1 MWDRR
6 NWSLEI
12 TIMYLWM
19 AETIFQ
25 LFLMLSYVLLSNNHN
40 FYPLPNCSSKKSYFK
55 KITLL
60 ISVRVGNFWTVF
72 RKVDFCLT
80 ALKVWA
86 HCQLAPS
93 TNVVVEDCGKGNCL
107 AQCIWEQERSG
118 RDRGREWGM
127 RCTILPQLSSSF
139 YRTHRL
145 TQHQLWI
152 HQLFVLLI
160 MLVLQW
166 SNFWTLWN
174 LWTH

>member
-1 MWDRR
+1 M
-6 NWSLEI
+6 S
-12 TIMYLWM
+12 IMYLWM

-127 RCTILPQLSSSF
+127 RYTILPPVIFFLLLDPLVDTASAMNTSMVCSVGNVSASVIQLLNILKPVN
-139 YRTHRL
+139 TL
-145 TQHQLWI
+145 K
-152 HQLFVLLI
+152 
-160 MLVLQW
+160 
-166 SNFWTLWN
+166 FWETF
-174 LWTH
+174 